1 MANKIAL
8 PSNVE
13 AERSVLGAMLM
24 SEDASAI
31 ALASLTEESFSDTD
45 PRNKLVFRAIKV
57 LGDRN
62 SAIDP
67 QTVNDE
73 LTLMKLNKDAGSPDY
88 LMDLVNTSINANNVD
103 HYVNI
108 VRDQAVLR
116 DYLLKMEDIK
126 KDYAQGAVTDIGDF
140 ITVSTQSLD
149 DIASR
154 RSIGGFKEAKVVG
167 EMVSKQIAMEK
178 NRSNKRLTGVDT
190 GFDLLNKYT
199 HGWQKGSLVII
210 AARPSVGKT
219 AFAINLMYNAAVHEK
234 RPVAFFSCEMPSDQ
248 IVKRLCAAVA
258 LVNLESIQTGDFFG
272 NDNVKVSSALQQ
284 IESTQIYFDD
294 TANQLLGDII
304 AKSRKL
310 QAAHPDLACIFID
323 YLNLISVEAKFDSR
337 SLEVSLITKSLKELA
352 RSLNIPVIA
361 LAQLNRDVDKTDSKV
376 PMLSNLRESG
386 SIEQD
391 ADMVLLMSRSDYY
404 SNLGQNMKQ
413 KTGAAHEFSNNLQ
426 TQVNTAKAAGK
437 DQGAVSVVNIE
448 LAKNRNGRTGPITL
462 LFSKNYQRFD
472 NPSPELVE
480 ETSKINGS
488 VNLDDDIG

>member
-1 MANKIAL
+1 MSSRITL

-24 SEDASAI
+24 SEDAAAI

-45 PRNKLVFRAIKV
+45 PRNKLVYRAIKI
-57 LGDRN
+57 LGDKN
-62 SAIDP
+62 LAIDP

-73 LTLMKLNKDAGSPDY
+73 LTIMKLNKDAGAPDY
-88 LMDLVNTSINANNVD
+88 LLDLVNTSINANNVD
-103 HYVNI
+103 HYINI

-116 DYLLKMEDIK
+116 DYLLKMEQIK
-126 KDYAQGAVTDIGDF
+126 KDYAQGNITDIGDF
-140 ITVSTQSLD
+140 ITVSTQGLD
-149 DIASR
+149 EIASK
-154 RSIGGFKEAKVVG
+154 RSIGGFKEAKIVG
-167 EMVSKQIAMEK
+167 EAVAKQIAMEK
-178 NRSNKRLTGVDT
+178 NRANKRLTGVDT
-190 GFDLLNKYT
+190 GYELLNKYT

-219 AFAINLMYNAAVHEK
+219 AFAINLMYNASFREK
-234 RPVAFFSCEMPSDQ
+234 KPVAFFSCEMPSDQ
-248 IVKRLCAAVA
+248 IMKRLCASVSF
-258 LVNLESIQTGDFFG
+258 VNLESIQTGDFYG
-272 NDNVKVSSALQQ
+272 NDAVKVASALSA

-294 TANQLLGDII
+294 TANQELGDII

-310 QAAHPDLACIFID
+310 QAAHPDLSCIFID
-323 YLNLISVEAKFDSR
+323 YLNLITVESKLDSR

-361 LAQLNRDVDKTDSKV
+361 LAQLNRDVDKSDTKV

-391 ADMVLLMSRSDYY
+391 ADMVLLMSRGDYY
-404 SNLGQNMKQ
+404 SGLGQNVKT
-413 KTGAAHEFSNNLQ
+413 KTGPSHEFTNNLQ
-426 TQVNTAKAAGK
+426 SQVNTAKAAGK
-437 DQGAVSVVNIE
+437 DQAAVSVVTIE

-472 NPSPELVE
+472 TPSPEMQK
-480 ETSKINGS
+480 ETDKLNGS
-488 VNLDDDIG
+488 VSIDDDEG